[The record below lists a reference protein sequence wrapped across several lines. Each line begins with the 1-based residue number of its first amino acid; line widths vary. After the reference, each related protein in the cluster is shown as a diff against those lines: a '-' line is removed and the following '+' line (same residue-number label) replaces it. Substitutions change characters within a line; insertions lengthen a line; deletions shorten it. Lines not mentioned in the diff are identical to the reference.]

1 MLMLNII
8 ILNLTETNNNSK
20 YLIGHLDDEVIEPLV
35 LILDKMSGYVK
46 RLKAKDGNKD
56 NKLMSFH
63 IDDGKLLEI

>member
-35 LILDKMSGYVK
+35 LILDKMSRYVK

-63 IDDGKLLEI
+63 IDDEKLLEI

>member
-35 LILDKMSGYVK
+35 LILDKMSGYVE

-63 IDDGKLLEI
+63 IDDEKLLEI

>member
-35 LILDKMSGYVK
+35 LILDKLSGYVK

-63 IDDGKLLEI
+63 IDDEKLLEI

>member
-35 LILDKMSGYVK
+35 LTLDKMSGYVK

-63 IDDGKLLEI
+63 IDDEKLLEI

>member
-56 NKLMSFH
+56 NKLKSFH
-63 IDDGKLLEI
+63 IDDEKLLEI

>member
-8 ILNLTETNNNSK
+8 ILNFTETNNNSK

-63 IDDGKLLEI
+63 IDDEKLLEI

>member
-63 IDDGKLLEI
+63 VDDEKLLEI

>member
-63 IDDGKLLEI
+63 IDDEKLLEI

>member
-20 YLIGHLDDEVIEPLV
+20 YLIGHLDDEVIEPLD

-63 IDDGKLLEI
+63 IDDEKLLEI

>member
-63 IDDGKLLEI
+63 IDNEKLLEI

>member
-8 ILNLTETNNNSK
+8 ILNLTEMNNNSK

-63 IDDGKLLEI
+63 IDDEKLLEI

>member
-1 MLMLNII
+1 MLNII

-20 YLIGHLDDEVIEPLV
+20 YLIGHLDDEVIAPLV

-63 IDDGKLLEI
+63 IDDEKLLEI

>member
-1 MLMLNII
+1 MLNII

-63 IDDGKLLEI
+63 IDDEKLLEI

>member
-1 MLMLNII
+1 MLMLNIT

-63 IDDGKLLEI
+63 IDDEKLLEI

>member
-35 LILDKMSGYVK
+35 LILDKTSGYVK

-63 IDDGKLLEI
+63 IDDEKLLEI

>member
-46 RLKAKDGNKD
+46 RLKAEDGNKD

-63 IDDGKLLEI
+63 IDDEKLLEI

>member
-56 NKLMSFH
+56 NKLMSFN
-63 IDDGKLLEI
+63 IDDEKLLEI